1 MLAEARVL
9 SNREVMPGAWL
20 LRLVAPGLTAS
31 ARPGQLLLLRPP
43 AGPHPALRSALP
55 LHRIGQ
61 GEVRLLFA
69 AGDDGLAALSR
80 CRPGDAVTVQGP
92 LGRGFQVEP
101 TSRRLLLLAQ
111 GLGVAALAP
120 LAAWA
125 VDRGLAVTLLAGAAA
140 APGLLP
146 AALLPAE
153 VEYRL
158 ATGDGSLGHHGVLLD
173 LLAPPGESNLLL
185 WADQVYAAG
194 PPDLYLGL
202 RRAIAAVRTQPA
214 DGFAQAMVEGRL
226 GCGMGACLGCA
237 VATRRG
243 TIHLCKHGPALDLN
257 DLLL

>member
-9 SNREVMPGAWL
+9 SNRELLPGAWL

-31 ARPGQLLLLRPP
+31 ARPGQILLVRPS

-61 GEVRLLFA
+61 GEVCLLFA
-69 AGDDGLAALSR
+69 ADDDGLAALAR
-80 CRPGDAVTVQGP
+80 CRPGDVVAVQGP
-92 LGRGFQVEP
+92 LGQGFQVEA
-101 TSRRLLLLAQ
+101 TSRHLLLLAQ
-111 GLGVAALAP
+111 GLGVAGLAP

-125 VDRGLAVTLLAGAAA
+125 VDRGLAVTLLAGAASPA
-140 APGLLP
+140 GLLP

-158 ATGDGSLGHHGVLLD
+158 ATSDGSLGHHGSLLD
-173 LLAPPGESNLLL
+173 LLAPPGEASLLL
-185 WADQVYAAG
+185 WADQVFAAG
-194 PPDLYLGL
+194 SPGLYLGL
-202 RRAIAAVRTQPA
+202 RQAIAAVRTQSA
-214 DGFAQAMVEGRL
+214 GGFAQALVEGRL
-226 GCGMGACLGCA
+226 GCGMGSCLGCA

-243 TIHLCKHGPALDLN
+243 IIYLCKHGPVLDLN